1 MALSGSKPP
10 ILLELDLTHPLIDA
24 EPDDSIAKLRNRG
37 KPRLRAV
44 LRTLHEA
51 GDDPRV
57 VGLIAKV
64 GGSVI
69 PLAIAQE
76 LRAGVRAFA
85 ATGKPTVAWSES
97 FGESSTGTVPYY
109 LATGFSEI
117 WLQPSGEL
125 GLVGLMTEVTF
136 LRGALDKLGIEP
148 QLDKRHE
155 YKNAADR
162 IMRKEFTPEH
172 REAVDRLVES
182 AWDDVVAGIAEARG
196 LTIDQVRALADRAPL
211 SVTKAIDGGL
221 IDHEGYRDEV
231 YSAVRRTVGGDV
243 RLLFASRW
251 SPRPP
256 LPERVA
262 KLATSRNQSVVALVE
277 GHGAIVTGRSRRSPV
292 DGQQMG
298 SDSIAAAFRAARNDD
313 KVRAVVFRVDSP
325 GGSYVASDTIWREVG
340 LTRAAGKPVVVSM
353 GTVAGSGGYFVS
365 IPADVIVAQPTTLTG
380 SIGVFGGK
388 PVTTGL
394 MEKVGLSTGAV
405 ARGAHS
411 RIFSG
416 RIGYTDDERALLA
429 EWLDDVYAVFVGKV
443 AEGRGMTREA
453 VHEVAKGRV
462 WTGSDAV
469 RNGLVDTLGGLRD
482 ATAIARERAGLPTD
496 APVRAAVRVPVRSKL
511 RAPRSSDDPRASVSV
526 SGVSVSGVSISG
538 WGDFASVAASL
549 GLPGGGPLLMP
560 GVRLG

>member
-1 MALSGSKPP
+1 MALSRSNPP

-24 EPDDSIAKLRNRG
+24 EPDDPVAKLRSRG

-44 LRTLHEA
+44 LRTLHDA

-57 VGLIAKV
+57 VGLIAKL

-85 ATGKPTVAWSES
+85 ASGKPTVAWSES

-117 WLQPSGEL
+117 WLQHSGEL

-196 LTIDQVRALADRAPL
+196 LTVEQVQALTDQAPL
-211 SVTKAIDGGL
+211 PVAKAIDGGL

-231 YSAVRRTVGGDV
+231 YSAVRRKCGSGGDV

-262 KLATSRNQSVVALVE
+262 KMATSRNQSVVALVE

-298 SDSIAAAFRAARNDD
+298 SDSIAAAFRAARKDD

-405 ARGAHS
+405 SRGEHS
-411 RIFSG
+411 RIYSG
-416 RIGYTDDERALLA
+416 RIGYTDDERAVLA

-453 VHEVAKGRV
+453 VHEVARGRV
-462 WTGSDAV
+462 WTGSDAA

-482 ATAIARERAGLPTD
+482 ATAIARERAGLPAD
-496 APVRAAVRVPVRSKL
+496 APVRSAVRIPVRSKL
-511 RAPRSSDDPRASVSV
+511 RAPRSSDDPRAS
-526 SGVSVSGVSISG
+526 VSISG

-549 GLPGGGPLLMP
+549 GLPGGGLLLMP
-560 GVRLG
+560 GIRLG